1 MNKIN
6 EKGNCKN
13 DVVLTITEV
22 KESTLR
28 DKAEL
33 YKDLKV
39 VADFLEEKMMIL
51 KKSLLESKVEEYFIE
66 DEYKVLFTEEKHKSE
81 IDTKKVFGLL
91 NTEDFI
97 SVAKVSETALK
108 EIGKEEIIKDVK
120 IILEEKTSPT
130 ISVRKLSKD
139 DKKILL
145 G

>member
-13 DVVLTITEV
+13 DVVLTITE
-22 KESTLR
+22 KLEGSLR

-39 VADFLEEKMMIL
+39 VSDFLEEKMMIL
-51 KKSLLESKVEEYFIE
+51 KKSLLESQVEEYFIE
-66 DEYKVLFTEEKHKSE
+66 DEYKVLFTEGKQKLE
-81 IDTKKVFGLL
+81 IDTKKVFSLL

-97 SVAKVSETALK
+97 KVAKVSETALK

-139 DKKILL
+139 DKKRLL